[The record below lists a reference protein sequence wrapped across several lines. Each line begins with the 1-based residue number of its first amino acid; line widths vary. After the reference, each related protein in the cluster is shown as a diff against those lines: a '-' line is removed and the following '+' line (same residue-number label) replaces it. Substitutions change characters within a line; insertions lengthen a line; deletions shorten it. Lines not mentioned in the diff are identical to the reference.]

1 MRKIDLDLLV
11 DIAQEV
17 EKEDPINWDRLSVG
31 KEEAYKMIAI
41 SVLEQFDKTEYTE
54 EDKIIL
60 LSTITKMLVE
70 NMLLNL
76 KIMELTSKLKDLTDS
91 EKDA

>member
-76 KIMELTSKLKDLTDS
+76 KIMELNSKLNNLTDS
-91 EKDA
+91 EKDS

>member
-11 DIAQEV
+11 EIATEV
-17 EKEDPINWDRLSVG
+17 EKEDPIDWERLSVG
-31 KEEAYKMIAI
+31 KEYAFKMIGA
-41 SVLEQFDKTEYTE
+41 SVLEQFDKSEYTE

-60 LSTITKMLVE
+60 LSTITKLLVE

-76 KIMELTSKLKDLTDS
+76 KILSI
-91 EKDA
+91 EKNNNTN

>member
-1 MRKIDLDLLV
+1 MRNIDLDLLV

-17 EKEDPINWDRLSVG
+17 EKEDPIDWDRLSVG
-31 KEEAYKMIAI
+31 KEQAYKMIAT
-41 SVLEQFDKTEYTE
+41 SVLEQFDKEEYNE

-76 KIMELTSKLKDLTDS
+76 KILELTRKLEDK
-91 EKDA
+91 

>member
-76 KIMELTSKLKDLTDS
+76 KIMELTSKLNNLTDS

>member
-1 MRKIDLDLLV
+1 MRNIDLDLLV

-17 EKEDPINWDRLSVG
+17 EKEDPIDWDRLSVG
-31 KEEAYKMIAI
+31 KEQAYKMIAT

-76 KIMELTSKLKDLTDS
+76 KIMELTRKLEDK
-91 EKDA
+91 

>member
-1 MRKIDLDLLV
+1 MRNIDLDLLV

-17 EKEDPINWDRLSVG
+17 EKEDPIDWDRLSVG
-31 KEEAYKMIAI
+31 KEQAYKMIAT
-41 SVLEQFDKTEYTE
+41 SVLEQFDKEEYTE

-76 KIMELTSKLKDLTDS
+76 RILEMTRELESK
-91 EKDA
+91 EQ